1 MTIEKRHLSIQ
12 HSIQSD
18 LLQLFEQFESIN
30 DGQLASYIP
39 ELAKQNP
46 AHFSISVMTVDGK
59 KYSVGAADHLL
70 TLQSI
75 SKPFVYGL
83 ALEDIGREKMRRYVG
98 VEPTGEAFNSI
109 IELEEIS
116 HRPYNPMVNSGAIA
130 VSGLIAGEN
139 SAHKFQ
145 RILEMFSQFCGRP
158 VTMDESVFKS
168 ERSTADRNR
177 AIAYLLKHFGKI
189 DQDIEETLDL
199 YFQQCSILMNTQDM
213 AAMAATLAN
222 KGVHP
227 QTHVKAFSSEYIKD
241 LLSLM
246 FTCGMYDSSGE
257 WAYTVGIPAKSG
269 VSGGIIG
276 VIPGVMGIAVTSPL
290 LDEYGHSVRGSLVF
304 KELSQRWHLNLF
316 EGVL

>member
-1 MTIEKRHLSIQ
+1 MPIETKNL
-12 HSIQSD
+12 SIQSD
-18 LLQLFEQFESIN
+18 LLQLFERVESVH
-30 DGQLASYIP
+30 DGQLATYIP

-46 AHFSISVMTVDGK
+46 AHFSICVVTVDGK
-59 KYSVGAADHLL
+59 KYSVGASDYLL

-83 ALEDIGREKMRRYVG
+83 ALQDIGREKMRRYVG

-130 VSGLIAGEN
+130 VSGLIAGD
-139 SAHKFQ
+139 SAAHKFE
-145 RILEMFSQFCGRP
+145 RILEMFSRFCGRQ
-158 VTMDESVFKS
+158 VQMDESVFKS

-199 YFQQCSILMNTQDM
+199 YFQQCSILMNTQDL
-213 AAMAATLAN
+213 ATMAATLAN
-222 KGVHP
+222 KGVNP
-227 QTHVKAFSSEYIKD
+227 VTGVNSFSAEYIKD

-276 VIPGVMGIAVTSPL
+276 VIPGLMGIAVTSPL

-304 KELSQRWHLNLF
+304 KELSQRWRLNMF

>member
-1 MTIEKRHLSIQ
+1 MPIETKNL
-12 HSIQSD
+12 SIQSD
-18 LLQLFEQFESIN
+18 LLQLFERIESVH
-30 DGQLASYIP
+30 DGQLATYIP

-46 AHFSISVMTVDGK
+46 AHFSICVVTCDGQ
-59 KYSVGAADHLL
+59 KYSVGASDYLL

-130 VSGLIAGEN
+130 VSGLIAGNN
-139 SAHKFQ
+139 SNHKFE
-145 RILEMFSQFCGRP
+145 RILEMFSRFCGRK
-158 VTMDESVFKS
+158 VQMDESVFKS

-199 YFQQCSILMNTQDM
+199 YFQQCSVLMNTQDM
-213 AAMAATLAN
+213 AVMAATLAN
-222 KGVHP
+222 KGVNP
-227 QTHVKAFSSEYIKD
+227 VTVVKAFSGQYIKD

-304 KELSQRWHLNLF
+304 KELSQKWRLNMF
-316 EGVL
+316 EGTL